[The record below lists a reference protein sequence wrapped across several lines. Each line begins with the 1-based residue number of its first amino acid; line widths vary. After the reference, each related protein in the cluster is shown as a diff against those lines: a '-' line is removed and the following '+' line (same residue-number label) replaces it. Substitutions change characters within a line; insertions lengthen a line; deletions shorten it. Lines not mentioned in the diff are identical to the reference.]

1 MEFRGAPRQL
11 HGVMQCPA
19 NDRQAAIQ
27 PIGEASPFT
36 PTRMPSSWPRAVTVV
51 PVFGLVRLPD
61 DYNAVVMPMMA
72 SWNGDGR
79 MKHATLAMTDWR
91 RGHGPIVHRDDT
103 VAGVQALLARLVA
116 DGRLASLAEGES
128 LLAAAD
134 RFACAAINI
143 VAHMTY
149 ARRIDLSGAP
159 LEAADFKP
167 VPEGHTGGSL
177 NMVTAFVGYLLAN
190 ALTGTTRGWLMGQGH
205 CVAAIEA
212 INALTGDVSEGQR
225 GRYDRSE
232 AGLARLIGDFYS
244 YAIDAGGRPAVP
256 LGSHAGPHTAGAV
269 SEGGYLGFAE
279 LQYVHM
285 PLPGESL
292 VAFLSDG
299 AFEEQRGS
307 DWAPRWWRAEDCG
320 FAVPV
325 MILNGRRIEQR
336 TQIVQEGGAP
346 WLAEDLRHNGFAP
359 VIVDGRDPAA
369 IACAIVE
376 SEDALGAFAA
386 DPQRSYPARLPYV
399 IAETEKG
406 FGFAGAG
413 TNAAHNLPLDGNPH
427 VDEPVR
433 ELFNASARALF
444 VPSAELDD
452 AIATLGNHE
461 RQQRP
466 RESGHPFAHRRP
478 AALRLPPPRWEAPG
492 SEGSA
497 MAALDRW
504 FVELLEANPQPRVR
518 VGNPDELASNK
529 MGGTLARLRH
539 RVNAPEPGVP
549 ESLHGAV
556 VTALNEEA
564 VAAAALGNKGG
575 LNLIVS
581 YEAFAMK
588 MLGLLRQEIIF
599 ARRQKEL
606 ARAPGWLP
614 VPLVVTSHTWENSKN
629 EQSHQD
635 PTIGEALLGEMSDT
649 SRVLFP
655 VDGNTAVA
663 ALRDVY
669 AGRGQAACLVVSK
682 RDVTVRFDATG
693 AQALVTTGAAHVAG
707 DPAVAEVQFVAIGAY
722 QLDEAL
728 KAHRRLGRQGRASC
742 VTVILEPGR
751 LRIPRDELEAAFVL
765 GDEALQALFPPGLA
779 RVLLCH
785 TRPEPMLG
793 VLRRLDG
800 GPGRT
805 RALGY
810 ISRGGTLDVAGMLF
824 ANRCTWA
831 HAVDAA
837 ATLTGCARDHLLGP
851 AELAALDGHGACDD
865 LRDPDGGGR

>member
-1 MEFRGAPRQL
+1 MSDTSLLR
-11 HGVMQCPA
+11 
-19 NDRQAAIQ
+19 
-27 PIGEASPFT
+27 
-36 PTRMPSSWPRAVTVV
+36 
-51 PVFGLVRLPD
+51 
-61 DYNAVVMPMMA
+61 
-72 SWNGDGR
+72 
-79 MKHATLAMTDWR
+79 DWR
-91 RGHGPIVHRDDT
+91 RGHGPIAHRPGT
-103 VAGVQALLARLVA
+103 VERAEALLARLVA
-116 DGRLASLAEGES
+116 DGRLGEVREGEAM
-128 LLAAAD
+128 LAAAD
-134 RFACAAINI
+134 RLACAALNV

-159 LEAADFKP
+159 LGAADFKP
-167 VPEGHTGGSL
+167 APEGHTGGSL
-177 NMVTAFVGYLLAN
+177 NMVMAFVGHLLAN

-212 INALTGDVSEGQR
+212 VNALTGDVSEGQR

-232 AGLARLIGDFYS
+232 AGLSRLLRDFYS
-244 YAIDAGGRPAVP
+244 YAIDAQGRPAVP

-320 FAVPV
+320 FALPV

-336 TQIVQEGGAP
+336 TQIVQEGGAD
-346 WLAEDLRHNGFAP
+346 WLAEDLRHNGFDP

-369 IACAIVE
+369 IACAIIE
-376 SEDALGAFAA
+376 GEDALRAFSA
-386 DPQRSYPARLPYV
+386 DPRRRYPARLPYV

-406 FGFAGAG
+406 FGFPGAG
-413 TNAAHNLPLDGNPH
+413 TNAAHNLPLGGNPH
-427 VDEPVR
+427 TDERVR
-433 ELFNASARALF
+433 DLFNAGARALH
-444 VPSAELDD
+444 VPAGELEE
-452 AIATLGNHE
+452 AVAVLAVHE
-461 RQQRP
+461 RQGRP
-466 RESGHPFAHRRP
+466 LESHHPIAWRDP
-478 AALRLPPPRWEAPG
+478 QALRLPAPQWEAPG
-492 SEGSA
+492 VVGSA
-497 MAALDRW
+497 MVALDRW
-504 FVELLEANPQPRVR
+504 FVELVDANPALRVR

-529 MGGTLARLRH
+529 MGGTLDRLRH

-564 VAAAALGNKGG
+564 VAAAALGNTGG

-599 ARRQKEL
+599 ARRQKEIG
-606 ARAPGWLP
+606 RAPRWHA
-614 VPLVVTSHTWENSKN
+614 VPLVVTSHTWENAKN

-663 ALRDVY
+663 ALREVY
-669 AGRGQAACLVVSK
+669 SARGQVACLVVSK
-682 RDVTVRFDATG
+682 RDVATELDGAG
-693 AQALVTTGAAHVAG
+693 AQALARSGAAIVAG
-707 DPAVAEVQFVAIGAY
+707 DPARADVQLVAIGAY
-722 QLDEAL
+722 QLEEAL
-728 KAHRRLGRQGRASC
+728 KAHRRLVARGRRAC
-742 VTVILEPGR
+742 VAVILEPGR
-751 LRIPRDELEAAFVL
+751 LRIPRDDLEEAFVL
-765 GDEALQALFPPGLA
+765 GEHALRELFPAGLP
-779 RVLLCH
+779 RVLLSH

-793 VLRRLDG
+793 VLRRLDD
-800 GPGRT
+800 GPART

-810 ISRGGTLDVAGMLF
+810 ISRGGTLDVPGMLF

-831 HAVDAA
+831 HTVDAA
-837 ATLTGCARDHLLGP
+837 AAVAAWERGELLSP
-851 AELAALDGHGACDD
+851 KELAAIDGRGDSHD
-865 LRDPDGGGR
+865 LRAPGPEAAEP